1 MKTFQKLIWPYGVW
15 MLIFIVFP
23 LFLITLYGLSIPGN
37 DVVTFRFSFEN
48 FQRFVDPVYFSI
60 LWKSIVIAFIT
71 TFVCLILGY
80 PIAYFISRKS
90 EKVQMLLMLLVTM
103 PMWINLL
110 IRTYAWISILSKNGL
125 LNNLLK
131 TINLPPLELMYTD
144 TAVLIGMVYSYL
156 PFMILSI
163 YTQLSKLDQS
173 LVEASYDLGANWRQ
187 TFNRV
192 IFPLSLPGVITGIT
206 LVFLPAV
213 SSFVIPKLLGG
224 GSYMLI
230 GNLIEHQ
237 FISIGNWNFGSAVS
251 LIMTIIII
259 ISMWITKKVDKNI
272 EDQRSVVAGV

>member
-1 MKTFQKLIWPYGVW
+1 MKTFQKLIWPYGAW
-15 MLIFIVFP
+15 MFIFIIIP
-23 LFLITLYGLSIPGN
+23 LFLITLYGFSTAGN
-37 DVVTFRFSFEN
+37 QVVTFKLTLEN
-48 FQRFVDPVYFSI
+48 FTRFLDPVYFSI
-60 LWKSIVIAFIT
+60 LWKSLTIAFIT
-71 TFVCLILGY
+71 TVLCLFLGY

-90 EKVQMLLMLLVTM
+90 ERAQILLILLVTM
-103 PMWINLL
+103 PMWINML
-110 IRTYAWISILSKNGL
+110 IRTYAWVSILSKNGI
-125 LNNLLK
+125 LNNLLSSL
-131 TINLPPLELMYTD
+131 NLPTVEIMYTD

-163 YTQLSKLDQS
+163 YTQLSKLDQN
-173 LVEASYDLGANWRQ
+173 LIVAAYDLGANWRQ
-187 TFNRV
+187 TFRKV

-213 SSFVIPKLLGG
+213 SSFVIPRLLGG

-259 ISMWITKKVDKNI
+259 ISMYITKRVDKNI
-272 EDQRSVVAGV
+272 EEQRSVVAGV

>member
-1 MKTFQKLIWPYGVW
+1 MKTFQKLIWPYGAW
-15 MLIFIVFP
+15 MFIFIIIP
-23 LFLITLYGLSIPGN
+23 LFLITLYGFSTAGN
-37 DVVTFRFSFEN
+37 QVVTFKLTLEN
-48 FQRFVDPVYFSI
+48 FTCFLDPVYFSI
-60 LWKSIVIAFIT
+60 LWKSLTIAFIT
-71 TFVCLILGY
+71 TVLCLFLGY

-90 EKVQMLLMLLVTM
+90 ERAQILLILLVTM
-103 PMWINLL
+103 PMWINML
-110 IRTYAWISILSKNGL
+110 IRTYAWVSILSKNGI
-125 LNNLLK
+125 LNNLLSSL
-131 TINLPPLELMYTD
+131 NLPTVEIMYTD

-163 YTQLSKLDQS
+163 YTQLSKLDQN
-173 LVEASYDLGANWRQ
+173 LIVAAYDLGANWRQ
-187 TFNRV
+187 TFRKV

-213 SSFVIPKLLGG
+213 SSFVIPRLLGG

-259 ISMWITKKVDKNI
+259 ISMYITKRVDKNI
-272 EDQRSVVAGV
+272 EEQRSVVAGV

>member
-1 MKTFQKLIWPYGVW
+1 MKTFQKLIWPYGAW
-15 MLIFIVFP
+15 MFIFIIIP
-23 LFLITLYGLSIPGN
+23 LFLITLYGFSTAGN
-37 DVVTFRFSFEN
+37 QVVTFKLTIEN
-48 FQRFVDPVYFSI
+48 FTRFLDPVYFSI
-60 LWKSIVIAFIT
+60 LWKSLTIAFIT
-71 TFVCLILGY
+71 TVLCLFLGY

-90 EKVQMLLMLLVTM
+90 ERAQILLILLVTM
-103 PMWINLL
+103 PMWINML
-110 IRTYAWISILSKNGL
+110 IRTYAWVSILSKNGI
-125 LNNLLK
+125 LNNLLSSL
-131 TINLPPLELMYTD
+131 NLPTVEIMYTD

-163 YTQLSKLDQS
+163 YTQLSKLDQN
-173 LVEASYDLGANWRQ
+173 LIVAAYDLGANWRQ
-187 TFNRV
+187 TFRKV

-213 SSFVIPKLLGG
+213 SSFVIPRLLGG

-259 ISMWITKKVDKNI
+259 ISMYITKRVDKNI
-272 EDQRSVVAGV
+272 EEQRSVVAGV